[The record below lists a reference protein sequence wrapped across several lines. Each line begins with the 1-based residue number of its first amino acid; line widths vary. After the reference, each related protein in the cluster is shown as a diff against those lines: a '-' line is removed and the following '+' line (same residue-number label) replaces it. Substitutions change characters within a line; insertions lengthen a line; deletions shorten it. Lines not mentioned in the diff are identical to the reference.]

1 MRALLRLVLTML
13 VSAVL
18 CLADGRDGRKSLHV
32 PLWTE
37 TSIGDGSELKASLNG
52 EPAKVVGVL
61 GPEDPMVLLLVLD
74 LVGDLSQVAPAQ
86 RAIIEILESLPRHVF
101 VGVMRAQD
109 GFRVLADPSDD
120 REKAASAVQTL
131 AVSGRAALLDTIE
144 MAAALGD
151 AMLSA
156 AEVRTAVLYVTD
168 SDVHNYREDFTNPV
182 VNRSDSRDLSRR
194 FPQGLI
200 REKIAK
206 LNNSLVRTQTPVF
219 IVHLNYRSDTLNEAY
234 QTGLME
240 LAATTGGRA
249 EFCRTIADIPKTIRS
264 VWQSAINS
272 WRAVLQLP
280 EKVERQSLVSLT
292 GNGVIQ
298 HRARFQVGNK

>member
-1 MRALLRLVLTML
+1 MRALIALL
-13 VSAVL
+13 VSSAL
-18 CLADGRDGRKSLHV
+18 CLAGRDDGRSLRV

-37 TSIGDGSELKASLNG
+37 SSVAHGDDLKASLNG
-52 EPAKVVGVL
+52 KPAKVLGLL

-86 RAIIEILESLPRHVF
+86 RAIVEVLETLPPHIF

-109 GFRVLADPSDD
+109 GFRVLADPSGD

-144 MAAALGD
+144 TAAALGD
-151 AMLSA
+151 SMLSV
-156 AEVRTAVLYVTD
+156 AEVRTAVLYITD

-249 EFCRTIADIPKTIRS
+249 EFCRTIADIPKTIQT
-264 VWQSAINS
+264 VWRHAIHS
-272 WRAVLQLP
+272 WTAVLQLP
-280 EKVERQSLVSLT
+280 ENVERQSLVSLT
-292 GNGVIQ
+292 GRGAIQ
-298 HRARFQVGNK
+298 HRTRFQLGNK